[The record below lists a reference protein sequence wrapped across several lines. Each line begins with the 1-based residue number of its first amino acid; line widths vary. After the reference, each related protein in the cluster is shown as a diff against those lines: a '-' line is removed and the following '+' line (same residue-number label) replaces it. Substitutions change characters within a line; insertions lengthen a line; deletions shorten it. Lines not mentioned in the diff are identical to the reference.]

1 MKNMMIDRIKNLGQN
16 SELKKASPI
25 KDSEPEISSD
35 KIAIS
40 SAAKELTQ
48 EVKLLSDV
56 KQFTI
61 SALSMGEDADRVQK
75 LSQIKAKLTRGD
87 YDNISHEVA
96 EKTANK
102 LLQPFLEI

>member
-1 MKNMMIDRIKNLGQN
+1 MMIDRIKNLGQN

-25 KDSEPEISSD
+25 KGSELGINSD

-56 KQFTI
+56 KQFTL
-61 SALSMGEDADRVQK
+61 SALSMGEDTERIHR
-75 LSQIKAKLTRGD
+75 LSEIKAKLSRGE
-87 YDNISHEVA
+87 YDSLSDDLV
-96 EKTANK
+96 EKTADK
-102 LLQPFLEI
+102 LIQSLLET